1 MAKDIDTG
9 ELLSGCGQEVPQP
22 DKVDVDGLIQI
33 RIVSQRITADGR
45 YLVVTEERVIDIY
58 ALNRLTKI
66 EQYNHHSQYVYS
78 IFASYLDNSRKED
91 FCMQLVRMFIE
102 GTVEIVTTP
111 QYGAFINLPKGKGQA
126 ELIRLIISHM
136 TSQKRAAIQD
146 STVFNALKKLL
157 LSHLRNHS
165 QPIPVNSMS
174 STLGRIVKKH

>member
-1 MAKDIDTG
+1 
-9 ELLSGCGQEVPQP
+9 
-22 DKVDVDGLIQI
+22 
-33 RIVSQRITADGR
+33 
-45 YLVVTEERVIDIY
+45 
-58 ALNRLTKI
+58 
-66 EQYNHHSQYVYS
+66 
-78 IFASYLDNSRKED
+78 
-91 FCMQLVRMFIE
+91 MQLVRMFIE